1 MSLGATWALAAARR
15 AREARYS
22 KKGGRPSSTGALTM
36 WIANCAACSA
46 AALSAVCEVVG
57 LGFFPVGAG
66 TASESIPT
74 LVTGREV

>member
-1 MSLGATWALAAARR
+1 
-15 AREARYS
+15 
-22 KKGGRPSSTGALTM
+22 M